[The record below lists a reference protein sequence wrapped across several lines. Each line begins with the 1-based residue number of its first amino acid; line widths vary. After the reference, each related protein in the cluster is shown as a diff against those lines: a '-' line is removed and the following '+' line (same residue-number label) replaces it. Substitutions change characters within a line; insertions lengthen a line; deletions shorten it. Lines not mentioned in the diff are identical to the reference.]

1 VSSLSGVVR
10 WLWSD
15 SASAR
20 VARLPLVP
28 LAGLYSAVMWWR
40 ARKMGQR
47 ALARLPLPTIA
58 VGNLSVGGTGKTP
71 LAAWIAEYCARH
83 GHTPAI
89 LLRGYGAD
97 EELVHAR
104 LVPRAVVVANPDRVG
119 GAALA
124 QARGARVC
132 VLDDAYQLTGVAR
145 DLNIALVSA
154 ESAGASPWPLPA
166 GPWRERSGAL
176 DRANI
181 IIVTR
186 KSASAS
192 VAAALADRLSAAH
205 PGVPIRIAA
214 LALSHLEGMQSGA
227 RQMLDVLTG
236 RAVIA
241 VAGIADPSSFK
252 AQLADAGAQV
262 QLMAYQDH
270 HRYAPADVER
280 LARAARAGDNVVVT
294 EKDAVKLR
302 SRWPG
307 DAPEPLVAVLAVRWE
322 RNGDVL
328 EQAVGAVLARAPRP
342 PES

>member
-1 VSSLSGVVR
+1 MVQ

-15 SASAR
+15 SAGAR

-40 ARKMGQR
+40 TRKRGQR
-47 ALARLPLPTIA
+47 PPARLPLPTIA

-83 GHTPAI
+83 GHTPAV

-104 LVPRAVVVANPDRVG
+104 LVPRAVVVANPDRVA

-124 QARGARVC
+124 RARGAKIC
-132 VLDDAYQLTGVAR
+132 VLDDAYQLIGVAR

-154 ESAGASPWPLPA
+154 ESAAGSPWPLPA
-166 GPWRERSGAL
+166 GPWRERWGTL
-176 DRANI
+176 DRADV

-186 KSASAS
+186 KRASS
-192 VAAALADRLSAAH
+192 GAAAAVADRLSAAH
-205 PGVPIRIAA
+205 PGVPICIAA
-214 LALSHLEGMQSGA
+214 LELSHLEGMQSGA
-227 RQMLDVLTG
+227 RQMLDVLTS
-236 RAVIA
+236 RPVIA

-252 AQLADAGAQV
+252 AQLAAAGAHV

-302 SRWPG
+302 PRWPG
-307 DAPEPLVAVLAVRWE
+307 NAPEPLVAVLAVRWE

-328 EQAVGAVLARAPRP
+328 EQAVDTVLARAPRS

>member
-1 VSSLSGVVR
+1 MVQ

-15 SASAR
+15 SAGAR
-20 VARLPLVP
+20 LARLPLVP

-40 ARKMGQR
+40 ARQVGQR
-47 ALARLPLPTIA
+47 PPTRLPLPTIA

-71 LAAWIAEYCARH
+71 LAAWIAEYCARQ
-83 GHTPAI
+83 GYTPAI

-104 LVPRAVVVANPDRVG
+104 LVPRAVVVANPDRVA

-124 QARGARVC
+124 RARGAQIC

-145 DLNIALVSA
+145 DLNIAVVSA
-154 ESAGASPWPLPA
+154 ESAGGSPWPLPA
-166 GPWRERSGAL
+166 GPWRERWETL
-176 DRANI
+176 DRADM

-186 KSASAS
+186 KGASASA
-192 VAAALADRLSAAH
+192 AAAVADRLSAARS
-205 PGVPIRIAA
+205 GVPICIAA
-214 LALSHLEGMQSGA
+214 LELSHLEGMQSGA
-227 RQMLDVLTG
+227 RQMLEVLTG
-236 RAVIA
+236 RPVIA
-241 VAGIADPSSFK
+241 AAGVADPSSFK
-252 AQLADAGAQV
+252 AQLTTAGANV

-302 SRWPG
+302 PCWPG
-307 DAPEPLVAVLAVRWE
+307 NAPEPLVAVLAIRWE
-322 RNGDVL
+322 RNGGVL
-328 EQAVGAVLARAPRP
+328 ERAVDAVLASGFRP
-342 PES
+342 PQS